1 MHAPLPA
8 RPPTGSAHRRRLPRR
23 SPLRRAVV
31 TATALTAALLT
42 AGCGGDAD
50 ARQTGSNGFVS
61 GEGIVTVLPPAE
73 REEVGEV
80 SGETLEG
87 EPLTLEEYGAGKTVV
102 VNVWGS
108 WCAPCRAEA
117 DDLVAA
123 EKRLRG
129 RDVVFLGID
138 VRDPSPQAAQAFAR
152 EFKVGYPSL
161 YDPSGRLLLAFH
173 GNLPSNS
180 VPTTLV
186 IDDEGRAA
194 ASILG
199 ETTTSTL
206 IGVVEEA
213 QGMSPST
220 APGGQS
226 R

>member
-1 MHAPLPA
+1 MHTSLPA
-8 RPPTGSAHRRRLPRR
+8 RPPTRRSAHRPLFQCSSLRR
-23 SPLRRAVV
+23 SISA
-31 TATALTAALLT
+31 ATVLTVALLT

-50 ARQTGSNGFVS
+50 AGQTGSNGFVS
-61 GEGIVTVLPPAE
+61 GEGIVTVLEPAE

-87 EPLTLEEYGAGKTVV
+87 EPLSLAEYGAGKTVV

-123 EKRLRG
+123 EKQLRG

-173 GNLPSNS
+173 GTLPSNS

-194 ASILG
+194 ASIVG

-213 QGMSPST
+213 QGVSP
-220 APGGQS
+220 AAALGGRS